1 MKGRWRGGERDG
13 EVTGVGGSAVGWWQC
28 HGVVA
33 VPWGG
38 GSAVGFSPCPQA
50 QRQRGEVRVVGL
62 EKAEVKFM

>member
-28 HGVVA
+28 HR
-33 VPWGG
+33 GG
-38 GSAVGFSPCPQA
+38 GSATGFSPCPQA